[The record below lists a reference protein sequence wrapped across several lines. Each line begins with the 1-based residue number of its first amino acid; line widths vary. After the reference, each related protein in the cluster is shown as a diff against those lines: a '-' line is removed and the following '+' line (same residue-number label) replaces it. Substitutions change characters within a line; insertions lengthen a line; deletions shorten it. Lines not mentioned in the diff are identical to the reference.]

1 MGEEGSSISSMLPM
15 IGFLVLMGVGMYFL
29 MIRPQRQR
37 QKEQEEVKRGLRKG
51 DKVVTASGIYGR
63 IESLGEDNVV
73 LELESGAT
81 MRVTKS
87 SILGRQSDQLGKA

>member
-1 MGEEGSSISSMLPM
+1 MFEEGSSISSMLPM

-63 IESLGEDNVV
+63 IESMGEDNVV

-81 MRVTKS
+81 MRVTKN
-87 SILGRQSDQLGKA
+87 SILGRQSEQLGKA